1 MAKATLGGLLGAYPL
16 GQYPLGQG
24 PLGSFSLLNPVP
36 AAAAYVGPS
45 DITGGNWAL
54 YWALRA
60 ISKAYCGGPA
70 IDVTRASDSTT
81 KTINTLQSASGVYPQ
96 GCLDYPTL
104 NLFLSGTTGTLS
116 KWWDQSGSVNH
127 GTVMN
132 SGSGTVA
139 VTPNALGPFMAL
151 TPNGSAYVQSSFGVA
166 QVTTGPCGITN
177 VMAPTSSTST
187 GWLEWPTSVGGN
199 ISTGTVNG
207 TTFGW
212 NAGGSAITVSTLCNN
227 TQQHAFNVNI
237 NGASSLVICDGAQ
250 TSGTFG
256 SISLSSA
263 VPSIFGE
270 GGGFNNAGPGV
281 EFGIFNGNYASY
293 AALVNNN
300 QHAFLKF

>member
-1 MAKATLGGLLGAYPL
+1 M
-16 GQYPLGQG
+16 
-24 PLGSFSLLNPVP
+24 
-36 AAAAYVGPS
+36 
-45 DITGGNWAL
+45 
-54 YWALRA
+54 
-60 ISKAYCGGPA
+60 
-70 IDVTRASDSTT
+70 
-81 KTINTLQSASGVYPQ
+81 
-96 GCLDYPTL
+96 
-104 NLFLSGTTGTLS
+104 
-116 KWWDQSGSVNH
+116 NH

-187 GWLEWPTSVGGN
+187 GWLEWPTGAGGN

-212 NAGGSAITVSTLCNN
+212 NAGGSAINVSAICNN

-237 NGASSLVICDGAQ
+237 NGASSFVICDGAQ

-263 VPSIFGE
+263 MPTIF
-270 GGGFNNAGPGV
+270 ARAA
-281 EFGIFNGNYASY
+281 ASTTP
-293 AALVNNN
+293 APASSS
-300 QHAFLKF
+300 ASSMGTTRAMRRW